1 MVTGTM
7 GWRTVVTP
15 VSSMLRAVARDN
27 TRTAFS
33 DECRPCDGPM
43 PLVVKRLSSS
53 TWS

>member
-15 VSSMLRAVARDN
+15 VSSTLRALDRARM
-27 TRTAFS
+27 RTAFS

>member
-7 GWRTVVTP
+7 GWRIVVTP
-15 VSSMLRAVARDN
+15 VSSTLRAVARAS
-27 TRTAFS
+27 TRAAFS

-53 TWS
+53 MWS

>member
-15 VSSMLRAVARDN
+15 VWSTLRDLARDRI
-27 TRTAFS
+27 RTAFS
-33 DECRPCDGPM
+33 DECRPCEGPM